1 MNRRKPG
8 QSIMEYA
15 LIMGI
20 VAVVCI
26 PGLMMLKDSIN
37 GSISGMLAPSAAQSS
52 KSNVAKQI
60 AIQTGMPAMQASTT
74 AFAASVNAQ
83 DSSVPIGSSQNAN
96 IQVSGANGDMQ
107 TVYANSATMLELAA
121 QFEQSNPKVSNALI
135 ELGQLGQKMALSM
148 ANGNKDATEK
158 IWDQFT
164 DLYGTF
170 YEDSQ
175 GYGKLSAADQALVSN
190 LTNQSVK
197 LTADFIDI
205 GYGSYTGL
213 NDSRLSPATDKKD
226 AAKQVN
232 SNSVQTE
239 QCGENLKCN

>member
-1 MNRRKPG
+1 MDRKQLG
-8 QSIMEYA
+8 QSIIEYA

-20 VAVVCI
+20 VAIVCI
-26 PGLMMLKDSIN
+26 PGLLMLKDSLN
-37 GSISGMLAPSAAQSS
+37 GSISGMLSSSTTQSF
-52 KSNVAKQI
+52 KPNVVKQTVVQPDTSL
-60 AIQTGMPAMQASTT
+60 IQVPTT
-74 AFAASVNAQ
+74 AFAASVKGQ
-83 DSSVPIGSSQNAN
+83 DASLQAGNSQNAN

-148 ANGNKDATEK
+148 ASGNKQGTGK
-158 IWDQFT
+158 LWDQFT
-164 DLYGTF
+164 GLYGTF

-213 NDSRLSPATDKKD
+213 NDSRSSPSSDTTD
-226 AAKQVN
+226 AANQVN
-232 SNSVQTE
+232 SNSEQTE